1 MKNIAILAVIFGAFV
16 FTTSCKKIEA
26 PTAVNVIESAGTATI
41 SGIAYADMDD
51 TDPEDEFAPS
61 GTKLLITVDQNQ
73 FPGASTYANNDN
85 KLMYTATVGAA
96 GAWSVTVKAPKT
108 AITAVV
114 WPQDF
119 RSNYE
124 DFAGDTQSAEF
135 YYDGASFNVT
145 VVDGSAPIQDF
156 WYDRN

>member
-16 FTTSCKKIEA
+16 FTTSCKKIEE

-41 SGIAYADMDD
+41 SGIAYADLDD

-61 GTKLLITVDQNQ
+61 GTKLLITVNQNQ
-73 FPGASTYANNDN
+73 FPGATTYANNGN
-85 KLMYTATVGAA
+85 KLMYTATVGAQ

-119 RSNYE
+119 RE
-124 DFAGDTQSAEF
+124 DYKDANDDTQSAEF

-156 WYDRN
+156 KYDRN